1 MWAGA
6 SPDPDPGDGA
16 GLAASDIVEEA
27 SPNQTNEETETVTSG
42 GLFVTGPEEF
52 VGSEELAYLEEQV
65 AELEEQDV
73 DLGIVVLDLDTG
85 YSIEYN
91 AEERLYPASSVKA
104 AY

>member
-6 SPDPDPGDGA
+6 SPDPEPGDGA

-42 GLFVTGPEEF
+42 GLVVTGPEEF
-52 VGSEELAYLEEQV
+52 VGSEELAY
-65 AELEEQDV
+65 LEEQDV

>member
-1 MWAGA
+1 M
-6 SPDPDPGDGA
+6 
-16 GLAASDIVEEA
+16 
-27 SPNQTNEETETVTSG
+27 
-42 GLFVTGPEEF
+42 
-52 VGSEELAYLEEQV
+52 GSEELAYLEEQV